1 MKKLLSIA
9 VAGLATSVLAATSTT
24 IGVTEVVTTN
34 KSTIVAVPFTSL
46 VDGGNISA
54 KDLVKTAG
62 LPENTQMFTYVG
74 GTYSMYLLVT
84 NTWVAANGAS
94 TAEGVSYGV
103 PAENLKLVDGSA
115 LWIVLPSAPAVS
127 QSIFIYGQWKEITS
141 QTAAVGANLLANPL
155 QKEGT
160 ITIDN
165 PKQGDVLVVPND
177 SGNPDR
183 YTYSWKISTAE
194 YVWVKNRAVVS
205 LPTIAQGR
213 GFWYLRVA
221 NDGSTAATINWQ

>member
-115 LWIVLPSAPAVS
+115 LWIVLPSAPAPDVP
-127 QSIFIYGQWKEITS
+127 QKIYIYGQWKEITS

-155 QKEGT
+155 QTVGT
-160 ITIDN
+160 ITITSPVTNDI
-165 PKQGDVLVVPND
+165 LVVAND

-183 YTYSWKISTAE
+183 YTYSYKKSTKA
-194 YVWVKNRAVVS
+194 YGWVKGATFGVS
-205 LPTIAQGR
+205 LPTFAPGC
-213 GFWYLRVA
+213 GFWYLRA
-221 NDGSTAATINWQ
+221 GGTAATISWQ

>member
-115 LWIVLPSAPAVS
+115 LWIVLPSAPAPDVP
-127 QSIFIYGQWKEITS
+127 QKIYIYGQWKEITS

-155 QKEGT
+155 QTVGT
-160 ITIDN
+160 ITITSPVTNDI
-165 PKQGDVLVVPND
+165 LVVAND

-183 YTYSWKISTAE
+183 YTYSYKKSTQA
-194 YVWVKNRAVVS
+194 YGWVKGATFGVS
-205 LPTIAQGR
+205 LPTFAPGC
-213 GFWYLRVA
+213 GFWYLRA
-221 NDGSTAATINWQ
+221 GGTAATISWQ

>member
-46 VDGGNISA
+46 VDGGNIAA
-54 KDLVKTAG
+54 KDRVKTAG
-62 LPENTQMFTYVG
+62 LPENTQMFTDVG

-115 LWIVLPSAPAVS
+115 LWIVLQSAPSSS
-127 QSIFIYGQWKEITS
+127 QKIYIYGQWKEITS

-155 QKEGT
+155 QTVGT
-160 ITIDN
+160 ITITSPVTNDI
-165 PKQGDVLVVPND
+165 LVVAND

-183 YTYSWKISTAE
+183 YTYSYKKSTQA
-194 YVWVKNRAVVS
+194 YGWVKGATFGVS
-205 LPTIAQGR
+205 LPTFAPGC
-213 GFWYLRVA
+213 GFWYLRA
-221 NDGSTAATINWQ
+221 GGTAATISWQ

>member
-24 IGVTEVVTTN
+24 IGVTEISTTN

-115 LWIVLPSAPAVS
+115 LWIVLPSAPAPNVP
-127 QSIFIYGQWKEITS
+127 QKIYIYGQWKEITS

-155 QKEGT
+155 QTVGT
-160 ITIDN
+160 ITITSPVTNDI
-165 PKQGDVLVVPND
+165 LVVAND

-183 YTYSWKISTAE
+183 YTYSYKKSTQA
-194 YVWVKNRAVVS
+194 YGWVKGATFGVS
-205 LPTIAQGR
+205 LPTFAPGC
-213 GFWYLRVA
+213 GFWYLRA
-221 NDGSTAATINWQ
+221 GGTAATISWQ

>member
-24 IGVTEVVTTN
+24 IGVTEISTTN

-54 KDLVKTAG
+54 KDLVKTVG
-62 LPENTQMFTYVG
+62 LPANTMMFTYVG
-74 GTYSMYLLVT
+74 GTFSMYLLT
-84 NTWVAANGAS
+84 DGAWVAANTAS
-94 TAEGVSYGV
+94 TLDGVSYGV

-115 LWIVLPSAPAVS
+115 LWIVLPSAPAPDVP
-127 QSIFIYGQWKEITS
+127 QKIYIYGQWKEITS

-155 QKEGT
+155 QTVGT
-160 ITIDN
+160 ITITSPVTNDI
-165 PKQGDVLVVPND
+165 LVVAND

-183 YTYSWKISTAE
+183 YTYSYKKSTQA
-194 YVWVKNRAVVS
+194 YGWVKGATFGVS
-205 LPTIAQGR
+205 LPTFAPGC
-213 GFWYLRVA
+213 GFWYLRA
-221 NDGSTAATINWQ
+221 GGTAATISWQ